1 VANNNQIYKFS
12 NAGGFKSL
20 NRYYDMLAGNTTW
33 NPWEPD
39 GAYDS
44 LATVTVG
51 ATSVASIEFA
61 GIPNTYKHLQL
72 RMFARTSRASSNGDY
87 AVMRFNGIN
96 STASYY
102 SQHYLYG
109 NGTSAVAGA
118 DGTFTGIYIERL
130 AAASQTSGVF
140 GASIVDILD
149 YADTNKNKVIRNFNG
164 LEDNSGTAQSR
175 VTLGSG
181 MLLSTPAINSIVLTS
196 GTGSNFV
203 QYSQFSLYGV
213 K

>member
-1 VANNNQIYKFS
+1 MPILGIMASQMSGK
-12 NAGGFKSL
+12 L
-20 NRYYDMLAGNTTW
+20 W
-33 NPWEPD
+33 QPD
-39 GAYDS
+39 GAFDS
-44 LATVTVG
+44 LATVTVP
-51 ATSVASIEFA
+51 ATAVASIEFA

-149 YADTNKNKVIRNFNG
+149 YANISKNKVIRNFNG
-164 LEDNSGTAQSR
+164 LEDNSGTVNSR
-175 VTLGSG
+175 ITLGSG

-203 QYSQFSLYGV
+203 QYSQFTLYGV

>member
-1 VANNNQIYKFS
+1 MPILGIMASQISGK
-12 NAGGFKSL
+12 L
-20 NRYYDMLAGNTTW
+20 W
-33 NPWEPD
+33 QPD

-51 ATSVASIEFA
+51 ATAVASIEFA

-72 RMFARTSRASSNGDY
+72 RMLVRTSRASSNGDY
-87 AVMRFNGIN
+87 AVMRFNGI
-96 STASYY
+96 STTASYY

-140 GASIVDILD
+140 GVSIIDILD
-149 YADTNKNKVIRNFNG
+149 YTDISKNKVIRNFNG
-164 LEDNSGTAQSR
+164 LEDNSGTTNSR

-181 MLLSTPAINSIVLTS
+181 MLLSTPAINSITFTS
-196 GTGSNFV
+196 GTGSNFTE
-203 QYSQFSLYGV
+203 YSQFSLYGV
-213 K
+213 R